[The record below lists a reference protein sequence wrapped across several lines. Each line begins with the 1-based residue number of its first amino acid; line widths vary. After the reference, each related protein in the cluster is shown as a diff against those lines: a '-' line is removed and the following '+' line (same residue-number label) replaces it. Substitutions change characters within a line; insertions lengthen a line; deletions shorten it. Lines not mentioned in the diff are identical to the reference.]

1 MKLQPFAEAN
11 PPQDGTMPA
20 PRDLVDRLVG
30 LLPDCLIELWR
41 AHGLGIYG
49 PRQLC
54 LIDPTAWQSTLDRWI
69 VSPEDEVRRTP
80 IALTPFG
87 KIVFHRKL
95 TETDEDVAV
104 LDPVERSME
113 VLTWDL
119 AEFFNGFMTDPESAD
134 TLTSREMLDHARRQH
149 GALEPGEVYETD
161 PVLLPAQVLRVSR
174 QNGLQMHKRLRDL
187 VDSPQETND
196 DPPATIAG
204 LLPAA
209 FRDDFPTDGG
219 GGEPATELY
228 FSSYVD
234 RHRLL
239 ALDPDGSYRLLFW
252 MTDERALYP
261 SEPRL
266 YSGPCATTR
275 TEGGDTV
282 IRLEMDELAD
292 STARDFDDEELIV
305 MQSGDTRHLLQCSA
319 LKHIAAGIGRN
330 GMIDEPDAIFTRA
343 MLSDGVA
350 PHPDGGWPA
359 PPLSDLPA
367 ALKELVHRKPL
378 LATITDVDP
387 FVDDGDEDATVMVTI
402 DLGTDD
408 GLSMNMPFYSQAES
422 GKALRGWVWRLDPR
436 RCRVGID
443 PVRDD
448 DGRIVEMPEVGD
460 LLTSRDPSADGPE

>member
-11 PPQDGTMPA
+11 PPQDDNMPA
-20 PRDLVDRLVG
+20 PQDLVDRFVG

-41 AHGLGIYG
+41 VHGLGTYG

-54 LIDPTAWQSTLDRWI
+54 LIDPTDWQAALDRWI
-69 VSPEDEVRRTP
+69 VSPEDEVQRTP

-119 AEFFNGFMTDPESAD
+119 AEFFNDFMADPESAD
-134 TLTSREMLDHARRQH
+134 TLTSMEMLYHARRQH

-161 PVLLPAQVLRVSR
+161 PVLLPAQVLRFSR

-196 DPPATIAG
+196 DPPATIAE

-219 GGEPATELY
+219 LGEPATAFY

-239 ALDPDGSYRLLFW
+239 ALEPDGAYRLLFW
-252 MTDERALYP
+252 MTDAGALYP
-261 SEPRL
+261 AEPRL
-266 YSGPCATTR
+266 YSGAYGM
-275 TEGGDTV
+275 TETESGDTV
-282 IRLEMDELAD
+282 IRLEMNELAD
-292 STARDFDDEELIV
+292 STGRDFDDRDLIV
-305 MQSGDTRHLLQCSA
+305 MRSGDMRHLLQCLS
-319 LKHIAAGIGRN
+319 LKHIAADIGRN
-330 GMIDEPDAIFTRA
+330 GMIDEPDAVFAQVR
-343 MLSDGVA
+343 LSDGVT
-350 PHPDGGWPA
+350 PHPEGGWPA
-359 PPLSDLPA
+359 PPFSDLPA
-367 ALKELVHRKPL
+367 ALKELVHRRPL
-378 LATITDVDP
+378 IATITDVDP

-408 GLSMNMPFYSQAES
+408 GLSMNMPFYSPAKS
-422 GKALRGWVWRLDPR
+422 GKALRGWVWRLDAK
-436 RCRVGID
+436 RCHVGID
-443 PVRDD
+443 PERDE

-460 LLTSRDPSADGPE
+460 VLTSRDPSADGPE